1 MKKEKLLKR
10 GLASLLAVVLAVG
23 LLPMMPGNMAT
34 VKAADGDKT
43 VSLGTDVIKNPTAP
57 TASTDTWKGSYVY
70 FGTYGGNPV
79 KYRVLDKNTTVFG
92 GTTMLLDCDSILW
105 AGSNP
110 SSAFDDNSNDWA
122 NSNIRTYLNGTFLT
136 NNFSAVEQSAIASST
151 KSTAYSGTDGA
162 DGDGCDGTLSYAS
175 LSNDKI
181 FFLDAKEATNTSYGY
196 SNEDGSAANREKT
209 GGNAYWW
216 LRSADT
222 YATHYAGFVDSD
234 GYIHY
239 DFVGSGR
246 VGVSPALN
254 INLSSVLFTSV
265 ISGTK
270 GETGAEYK
278 LTLLDND
285 MTIAGNGNVSRSGGT
300 VTVPY
305 TISGTN
311 SGSATQVS
319 VLILGKEYTAGNTN
333 GATVLAYE
341 KLAVDSFSVTGT
353 GTFTLPAE
361 LLDKTCGTDYYAYII
376 AEDVNG
382 EKETDY
388 ASEPVSITVP
398 AKPWEAPTVNAINIG
413 TPGIIDPAV
422 PTSTSDAWKGC
433 YVYFGT
439 YGTDDSGNPKPV
451 KYRVLDSE
459 TSVFGGTTMLL
470 DCDSIL
476 WAGTNSD
483 GQSSAFD
490 GDSNVWADSDIKTY
504 LNGTFLTN
512 NFSTAEQSA
521 IASSNK
527 SVADG
532 TDGDGYIYL
541 SYASLNNDKIFFLD
555 AKEATNTSYG
565 YSNTYGIA
573 ANRKKTGGNAYWWLR
588 SAVTYNPNYAGIVI
602 SDGNF
607 GPSSVDLDDV
617 GVSPAFNINLSS
629 VLFSSV
635 SGTSKSSAL
644 TAASSQIGETTGTEW
659 KLTLADTGK
668 TVQVIEDKKVIKAA
682 DGTITVP
689 YTYTDAATAEAE
701 KVNQISVMITDK
713 AYAAEGAKIL
723 YYGALQNIKDANGS
737 DSTVSNAATGTGT
750 FELPD
755 GLTGTLGE
763 DYHVYI
769 LAEHV
774 NENSNATDY
783 ASTPVEITAMYNT
796 IEIETV
802 EASINTPKGGQA
814 LSTDITCTTDG
825 VESATLSWTD
835 TVNRPVD
842 AIANYYPW
850 TYKAHITVTPKPGY
864 VFTSDTQITVNGTV
878 LEDEKT
884 VNADGT
890 ITVTGAF
897 GSSRDKLI
905 SITAPQSIHVANG
918 TDYASMNLPT
928 EVNIVTE
935 EGAAT
940 TAAVSWDTTTP
951 ASGSYDQT
959 VLTEQTVTLNGTV
972 TCPEEIDTNGVALTT
987 TITITIEAAGIT
999 GAPTANPVAG
1009 TYTENQSVALT
1020 SSTEGATIYYTTDGS
1035 EPTLT
1040 EGVPGGT
1047 TQQYTAPIAV
1057 TGTEGESIT
1066 TAIKAIAVK
1075 SGMQDSSVETFTY
1088 TIQIPVSK
1096 YTVTVTSGSGS
1107 GQYAQGETVTI
1118 TASAAPSGQQFK
1130 AWEIV
1135 SGNITLASSTSET
1148 TSFTMPAE
1156 EVSVKAIYEAVPVTE
1171 YTITA
1176 TAGAN
1181 GTISPNGAVRVT
1193 AGGSQTFTI
1202 SPSSGYVIDSLKVDG
1217 LEVTAATS
1225 YTFSDINA
1233 NHTIEAAFKVPA
1245 SKYTVTVTNGSGS
1258 GQYAQGETVTIT
1270 ASAAPS
1276 GQQFKEWEIVSGN
1289 ITLASSTSET
1299 TSFTMP
1305 AEEVSVKAI
1314 YEAVP
1319 VTEYT
1324 ITATAG
1330 ANGTISPNG
1339 AVRVTA
1345 GGSQTF
1351 TISPSSGYVIDTL
1364 TVDGLEVTAAT
1375 SYTFSDVN
1383 ANHTIEATF
1392 KQESQTPVVT
1402 VPSITTQPGNA
1413 TVKVGETATFTIAAT
1428 GTDLTYQWQ
1437 IDRNDGNGWVNIAG
1451 ATATSYTTSTVD
1463 ISCNGFKYQCVV
1475 SNLAGTVTSN
1485 TAVLT
1490 VTENSTPDPDP
1501 IDYNILDGA
1510 NSSWTQNSDGSLSI
1524 RGSGAF
1530 SKFVGV
1536 KVDGSLVDAKNY
1548 TVKEGSTIVTLKAD
1562 YLNTLS
1568 VGTHTFEILWTDGSA
1583 STTFTIKADTSDDG
1597 DKKDDVPKT
1606 GDNTPVAWLFI
1617 LSILSGTGLIIT
1629 AKKRRVNPD
1638 SSKR

>member
-122 NSNIRTYLNGTFLT
+122 NSNIRTYLNETFLT

-222 YATHYAGFVDSD
+222 GNTDYAGVVLSD
-234 GYIHY
+234 GLIFSIRVIIDH
-239 DFVGSGR
+239 

-319 VLILGKEYTAGNTN
+319 VLILDKEYTAGNTN

-388 ASEPVSITVP
+388 ASTPVSIT
-398 AKPWEAPTVNAINIG
+398 
-413 TPGIIDPAV
+413 
-422 PTSTSDAWKGC
+422 
-433 YVYFGT
+433 
-439 YGTDDSGNPKPV
+439 
-451 KYRVLDSE
+451 
-459 TSVFGGTTMLL
+459 
-470 DCDSIL
+470 
-476 WAGTNSD
+476 
-483 GQSSAFD
+483 
-490 GDSNVWADSDIKTY
+490 
-504 LNGTFLTN
+504 
-512 NFSTAEQSA
+512 
-521 IASSNK
+521 
-527 SVADG
+527 
-532 TDGDGYIYL
+532 
-541 SYASLNNDKIFFLD
+541 
-555 AKEATNTSYG
+555 
-565 YSNTYGIA
+565 
-573 ANRKKTGGNAYWWLR
+573 
-588 SAVTYNPNYAGIVI
+588 
-602 SDGNF
+602 
-607 GPSSVDLDDV
+607 
-617 GVSPAFNINLSS
+617 
-629 VLFSSV
+629 
-635 SGTSKSSAL
+635 
-644 TAASSQIGETTGTEW
+644 
-659 KLTLADTGK
+659 
-668 TVQVIEDKKVIKAA
+668 
-682 DGTITVP
+682 
-689 YTYTDAATAEAE
+689 
-701 KVNQISVMITDK
+701 
-713 AYAAEGAKIL
+713 
-723 YYGALQNIKDANGS
+723 
-737 DSTVSNAATGTGT
+737 
-750 FELPD
+750 
-755 GLTGTLGE
+755 
-763 DYHVYI
+763 
-769 LAEHV
+769 
-774 NENSNATDY
+774 
-783 ASTPVEITAMYNT
+783 
-796 IEIETV
+796 
-802 EASINTPKGGQA
+802 
-814 LSTDITCTTDG
+814 
-825 VESATLSWTD
+825 
-835 TVNRPVD
+835 
-842 AIANYYPW
+842 
-850 TYKAHITVTPKPGY
+850 
-864 VFTSDTQITVNGTV
+864 
-878 LEDEKT
+878 
-884 VNADGT
+884 
-890 ITVTGAF
+890 
-897 GSSRDKLI
+897 
-905 SITAPQSIHVANG
+905 
-918 TDYASMNLPT
+918 
-928 EVNIVTE
+928 
-935 EGAAT
+935 
-940 TAAVSWDTTTP
+940 
-951 ASGSYDQT
+951 
-959 VLTEQTVTLNGTV
+959 
-972 TCPEEIDTNGVALTT
+972 
-987 TITITIEAAGIT
+987 
-999 GAPTANPVAG
+999 
-1009 TYTENQSVALT
+1009 
-1020 SSTEGATIYYTTDGS
+1020 
-1035 EPTLT
+1035 
-1040 EGVPGGT
+1040 
-1047 TQQYTAPIAV
+1047 
-1057 TGTEGESIT
+1057 
-1066 TAIKAIAVK
+1066 
-1075 SGMQDSSVETFTY
+1075 
-1088 TIQIPVSK
+1088 
-1096 YTVTVTSGSGS
+1096 
-1107 GQYAQGETVTI
+1107 
-1118 TASAAPSGQQFK
+1118 
-1130 AWEIV
+1130 
-1135 SGNITLASSTSET
+1135 
-1148 TSFTMPAE
+1148 
-1156 EVSVKAIYEAVPVTE
+1156 
-1171 YTITA
+1171 
-1176 TAGAN
+1176 
-1181 GTISPNGAVRVT
+1181 
-1193 AGGSQTFTI
+1193 
-1202 SPSSGYVIDSLKVDG
+1202 
-1217 LEVTAATS
+1217 
-1225 YTFSDINA
+1225 
-1233 NHTIEAAFKVPA
+1233 VPA

-1351 TISPSSGYVIDTL
+1351 TISPSSGYVIDSL
-1364 TVDGLEVTAAT
+1364 KVDGLEVTAAT
-1375 SYTFSDVN
+1375 SYTFSDIN
-1383 ANHTIEATF
+1383 ANHTIEAAF

>member
-110 SSAFDDNSNDWA
+110 SSAFDDNSNNWA
-122 NSNIRTYLNGTFLT
+122 NSNIRTYLNETFLT

-162 DGDGCDGTLSYAS
+162 DGDGWNGTLSYAS

-196 SNEDGSAANREKT
+196 SNNDGSAANREKT

-216 LRSADT
+216 LRSANTYDT
-222 YATHYAGFVDSD
+222 IYAGIVDSD
-234 GYIHY
+234 GSIY
-239 DFVGSGR
+239 DDGVRDNSG
-246 VGVSPALN
+246 GVSPALN

-285 MTIAGNGNVSRSGGT
+285 MTIAGNGNVSRSGDT

-319 VLILGKEYTAGNTN
+319 VLILDKEYTAGNTN

-388 ASEPVSITVP
+388 ASTPVSIT
-398 AKPWEAPTVNAINIG
+398 
-413 TPGIIDPAV
+413 
-422 PTSTSDAWKGC
+422 
-433 YVYFGT
+433 
-439 YGTDDSGNPKPV
+439 
-451 KYRVLDSE
+451 
-459 TSVFGGTTMLL
+459 
-470 DCDSIL
+470 
-476 WAGTNSD
+476 
-483 GQSSAFD
+483 
-490 GDSNVWADSDIKTY
+490 
-504 LNGTFLTN
+504 
-512 NFSTAEQSA
+512 
-521 IASSNK
+521 
-527 SVADG
+527 
-532 TDGDGYIYL
+532 
-541 SYASLNNDKIFFLD
+541 
-555 AKEATNTSYG
+555 
-565 YSNTYGIA
+565 
-573 ANRKKTGGNAYWWLR
+573 
-588 SAVTYNPNYAGIVI
+588 
-602 SDGNF
+602 
-607 GPSSVDLDDV
+607 
-617 GVSPAFNINLSS
+617 
-629 VLFSSV
+629 
-635 SGTSKSSAL
+635 
-644 TAASSQIGETTGTEW
+644 
-659 KLTLADTGK
+659 
-668 TVQVIEDKKVIKAA
+668 
-682 DGTITVP
+682 
-689 YTYTDAATAEAE
+689 
-701 KVNQISVMITDK
+701 
-713 AYAAEGAKIL
+713 
-723 YYGALQNIKDANGS
+723 
-737 DSTVSNAATGTGT
+737 
-750 FELPD
+750 
-755 GLTGTLGE
+755 
-763 DYHVYI
+763 
-769 LAEHV
+769 
-774 NENSNATDY
+774 
-783 ASTPVEITAMYNT
+783 
-796 IEIETV
+796 
-802 EASINTPKGGQA
+802 
-814 LSTDITCTTDG
+814 
-825 VESATLSWTD
+825 
-835 TVNRPVD
+835 
-842 AIANYYPW
+842 
-850 TYKAHITVTPKPGY
+850 
-864 VFTSDTQITVNGTV
+864 
-878 LEDEKT
+878 
-884 VNADGT
+884 
-890 ITVTGAF
+890 
-897 GSSRDKLI
+897 
-905 SITAPQSIHVANG
+905 
-918 TDYASMNLPT
+918 
-928 EVNIVTE
+928 
-935 EGAAT
+935 
-940 TAAVSWDTTTP
+940 
-951 ASGSYDQT
+951 
-959 VLTEQTVTLNGTV
+959 
-972 TCPEEIDTNGVALTT
+972 
-987 TITITIEAAGIT
+987 
-999 GAPTANPVAG
+999 
-1009 TYTENQSVALT
+1009 
-1020 SSTEGATIYYTTDGS
+1020 
-1035 EPTLT
+1035 
-1040 EGVPGGT
+1040 
-1047 TQQYTAPIAV
+1047 
-1057 TGTEGESIT
+1057 
-1066 TAIKAIAVK
+1066 
-1075 SGMQDSSVETFTY
+1075 
-1088 TIQIPVSK
+1088 
-1096 YTVTVTSGSGS
+1096 
-1107 GQYAQGETVTI
+1107 
-1118 TASAAPSGQQFK
+1118 
-1130 AWEIV
+1130 
-1135 SGNITLASSTSET
+1135 
-1148 TSFTMPAE
+1148 
-1156 EVSVKAIYEAVPVTE
+1156 
-1171 YTITA
+1171 
-1176 TAGAN
+1176 
-1181 GTISPNGAVRVT
+1181 
-1193 AGGSQTFTI
+1193 
-1202 SPSSGYVIDSLKVDG
+1202 
-1217 LEVTAATS
+1217 
-1225 YTFSDINA
+1225 
-1233 NHTIEAAFKVPA
+1233 VPA

-1351 TISPSSGYVIDTL
+1351 TISPSSGYVIDSL
-1364 TVDGLEVTAAT
+1364 KVDGLEVTAAT
-1375 SYTFSDVN
+1375 SYTFSDIN
-1383 ANHTIEATF
+1383 ANHTIEAAF

-1548 TVKEGSTIVTLKAD
+1548 TVKEGPTIVTLKAD

>member
-105 AGSNP
+105 TGSNP

-122 NSNIRTYLNGTFLT
+122 SSNIRTYLNGTFLT

-162 DGDGCDGTLSYAS
+162 DGDGRDGILSYAS

-196 SNEDGSAANREKT
+196 SNEDSSAANREKT
-209 GGNAYWW
+209 GGNAFWW

-222 YATHYAGFVDSD
+222 FYPNDAGIVDSF
-234 GYIHY
+234 G
-239 DFVGSGR
+239 DFGSSSVSHGS

-319 VLILGKEYTAGNTN
+319 VLILDKEYTAGNTN

-353 GTFTLPAE
+353 GTFTLPAG

-388 ASEPVSITVP
+388 ASTPVSIT
-398 AKPWEAPTVNAINIG
+398 
-413 TPGIIDPAV
+413 
-422 PTSTSDAWKGC
+422 
-433 YVYFGT
+433 
-439 YGTDDSGNPKPV
+439 
-451 KYRVLDSE
+451 
-459 TSVFGGTTMLL
+459 
-470 DCDSIL
+470 
-476 WAGTNSD
+476 
-483 GQSSAFD
+483 
-490 GDSNVWADSDIKTY
+490 
-504 LNGTFLTN
+504 
-512 NFSTAEQSA
+512 
-521 IASSNK
+521 
-527 SVADG
+527 
-532 TDGDGYIYL
+532 
-541 SYASLNNDKIFFLD
+541 
-555 AKEATNTSYG
+555 
-565 YSNTYGIA
+565 
-573 ANRKKTGGNAYWWLR
+573 
-588 SAVTYNPNYAGIVI
+588 
-602 SDGNF
+602 
-607 GPSSVDLDDV
+607 
-617 GVSPAFNINLSS
+617 
-629 VLFSSV
+629 
-635 SGTSKSSAL
+635 
-644 TAASSQIGETTGTEW
+644 
-659 KLTLADTGK
+659 
-668 TVQVIEDKKVIKAA
+668 
-682 DGTITVP
+682 
-689 YTYTDAATAEAE
+689 
-701 KVNQISVMITDK
+701 
-713 AYAAEGAKIL
+713 
-723 YYGALQNIKDANGS
+723 
-737 DSTVSNAATGTGT
+737 
-750 FELPD
+750 
-755 GLTGTLGE
+755 
-763 DYHVYI
+763 
-769 LAEHV
+769 
-774 NENSNATDY
+774 
-783 ASTPVEITAMYNT
+783 
-796 IEIETV
+796 
-802 EASINTPKGGQA
+802 
-814 LSTDITCTTDG
+814 
-825 VESATLSWTD
+825 
-835 TVNRPVD
+835 
-842 AIANYYPW
+842 
-850 TYKAHITVTPKPGY
+850 
-864 VFTSDTQITVNGTV
+864 
-878 LEDEKT
+878 
-884 VNADGT
+884 
-890 ITVTGAF
+890 
-897 GSSRDKLI
+897 
-905 SITAPQSIHVANG
+905 
-918 TDYASMNLPT
+918 
-928 EVNIVTE
+928 
-935 EGAAT
+935 
-940 TAAVSWDTTTP
+940 
-951 ASGSYDQT
+951 
-959 VLTEQTVTLNGTV
+959 
-972 TCPEEIDTNGVALTT
+972 
-987 TITITIEAAGIT
+987 
-999 GAPTANPVAG
+999 
-1009 TYTENQSVALT
+1009 
-1020 SSTEGATIYYTTDGS
+1020 
-1035 EPTLT
+1035 
-1040 EGVPGGT
+1040 
-1047 TQQYTAPIAV
+1047 
-1057 TGTEGESIT
+1057 
-1066 TAIKAIAVK
+1066 
-1075 SGMQDSSVETFTY
+1075 
-1088 TIQIPVSK
+1088 
-1096 YTVTVTSGSGS
+1096 
-1107 GQYAQGETVTI
+1107 
-1118 TASAAPSGQQFK
+1118 
-1130 AWEIV
+1130 
-1135 SGNITLASSTSET
+1135 
-1148 TSFTMPAE
+1148 
-1156 EVSVKAIYEAVPVTE
+1156 
-1171 YTITA
+1171 
-1176 TAGAN
+1176 
-1181 GTISPNGAVRVT
+1181 
-1193 AGGSQTFTI
+1193 
-1202 SPSSGYVIDSLKVDG
+1202 
-1217 LEVTAATS
+1217 
-1225 YTFSDINA
+1225 
-1233 NHTIEAAFKVPA
+1233 VPA

-1351 TISPSSGYVIDTL
+1351 TISPSSGYVIDSL
-1364 TVDGLEVTAAT
+1364 KVDGLEVTAAT
-1375 SYTFSDVN
+1375 SYTFSDIN
-1383 ANHTIEATF
+1383 ANHTIEAAF

>member
-1 MKKEKLLKR
+1 
-10 GLASLLAVVLAVG
+10 
-23 LLPMMPGNMAT
+23 
-34 VKAADGDKT
+34 
-43 VSLGTDVIKNPTAP
+43 
-57 TASTDTWKGSYVY
+57 
-70 FGTYGGNPV
+70 
-79 KYRVLDKNTTVFG
+79 
-92 GTTMLLDCDSILW
+92 
-105 AGSNP
+105 
-110 SSAFDDNSNDWA
+110 
-122 NSNIRTYLNGTFLT
+122 
-136 NNFSAVEQSAIASST
+136 
-151 KSTAYSGTDGA
+151 
-162 DGDGCDGTLSYAS
+162 
-175 LSNDKI
+175 
-181 FFLDAKEATNTSYGY
+181 
-196 SNEDGSAANREKT
+196 
-209 GGNAYWW
+209 
-216 LRSADT
+216 
-222 YATHYAGFVDSD
+222 
-234 GYIHY
+234 
-239 DFVGSGR
+239 
-246 VGVSPALN
+246 
-254 INLSSVLFTSV
+254 
-265 ISGTK
+265 
-270 GETGAEYK
+270 
-278 LTLLDND
+278 
-285 MTIAGNGNVSRSGGT
+285 
-300 VTVPY
+300 
-305 TISGTN
+305 
-311 SGSATQVS
+311 
-319 VLILGKEYTAGNTN
+319 
-333 GATVLAYE
+333 
-341 KLAVDSFSVTGT
+341 
-353 GTFTLPAE
+353 
-361 LLDKTCGTDYYAYII
+361 
-376 AEDVNG
+376 
-382 EKETDY
+382 
-388 ASEPVSITVP
+388 
-398 AKPWEAPTVNAINIG
+398 
-413 TPGIIDPAV
+413 
-422 PTSTSDAWKGC
+422 
-433 YVYFGT
+433 
-439 YGTDDSGNPKPV
+439 
-451 KYRVLDSE
+451 
-459 TSVFGGTTMLL
+459 MLL

-476 WAGTNSD
+476 WAGTNGD
-483 GQSSAFD
+483 NQSSAFD
-490 GDSNVWADSDIKTY
+490 GDSNTWADSDIRTY

-512 NFSTAEQSA
+512 TNNFSATEQSA
-521 IASSNK
+521 IASSTK
-527 SVADG
+527 SVEDG
-532 TDGDGYIYL
+532 TDGNGWSYL
-541 SYASLNNDKIFFLD
+541 SYASLSDDKIFFLD

-565 YSNTYGIA
+565 YSNTDGSA
-573 ANRKKTGGNAYWWLR
+573 ENRKKTGGNAYWWLR
-588 SAVTYNPNYAGIVI
+588 SADPYNPYYAGVVD
-602 SDGNF
+602 SDGYVSDH
-607 GPSSVDLDDV
+607 GVYYDYV

-755 GLTGTLGE
+755 VLTGTLGE

-796 IEIETV
+796 IEIKTV

-825 VESATLSWTD
+825 VESATLLWTD
-835 TVNRPVD
+835 TVNQPVD

-850 TYKAHITVTPKPGY
+850 TYKAHITITPETGY
-864 VFTSDTQITVNGTV
+864 VFTSNTQITVNGTV
-878 LEDEKT
+878 LADEKS

-890 ITVTGAF
+890 ITVTGDF
-897 GSSRDKLI
+897 ESSKAKLI
-905 SITAPQSIHVANG
+905 SITDPQSIRVANG
-918 TDYASMNLPT
+918 TAYTSMNLPT
-928 EVNIVTE
+928 EVNIETE
-935 EGAAT
+935 KGAAT

-951 ASGSYDQT
+951 ASGSYDRT

-972 TCPEEIDTNGVALTT
+972 TCPEEIDANGVALTT
-987 TITITIEAAGIT
+987 TITITIEAADIT

-1047 TQQYTAPIAV
+1047 TQEYTVPIAV

-1181 GTISPNGAVRVT
+1181 GTISPNGAVSVT
-1193 AGGSQTFTI
+1193 AGGS
-1202 SPSSGYVIDSLKVDG
+1202 K
-1217 LEVTAATS
+1217 
-1225 YTFSDINA
+1225 
-1233 NHTIEAAFKVPA
+1233 
-1245 SKYTVTVTNGSGS
+1245 
-1258 GQYAQGETVTIT
+1258 
-1270 ASAAPS
+1270 
-1276 GQQFKEWEIVSGN
+1276 
-1289 ITLASSTSET
+1289 
-1299 TSFTMP
+1299 
-1305 AEEVSVKAI
+1305 
-1314 YEAVP
+1314 
-1319 VTEYT
+1319 
-1324 ITATAG
+1324 
-1330 ANGTISPNG
+1330 
-1339 AVRVTA
+1339 
-1345 GGSQTF
+1345 TF

-1437 IDRNDGNGWVNIAG
+1437 IDRNDGNGWVNITG

-1475 SNLAGTVTSN
+1475 SNSAGTVTSN

-1490 VTENSTPDPDP
+1490 VTENTTPDPDP
-1501 IDYNILDGA
+1501 VDYDILDGA

-1562 YLNTLS
+1562 YLNNLS
-1568 VGTHTFEILWTDGSA
+1568 AETHTFEILWTDGSA
-1583 STTFTIKADTSDDG
+1583 STTFTITADSSDNGNNNQNDN
-1597 DKKDDVPKT
+1597 DNSNPDDNVLPDDSNKKYEAPKT
-1606 GDNTPVAWLFI
+1606 GDDTPSVWLFI